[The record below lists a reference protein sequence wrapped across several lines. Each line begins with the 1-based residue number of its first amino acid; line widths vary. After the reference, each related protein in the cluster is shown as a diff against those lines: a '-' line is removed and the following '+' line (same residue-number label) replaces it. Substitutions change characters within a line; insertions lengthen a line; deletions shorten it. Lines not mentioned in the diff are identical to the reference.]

1 MFCKVGLFRT
11 IIQSIGMHD
20 VKLTGELWLRSKMML
35 DSCSGKC
42 RVPAWCDRIL
52 WRGNS
57 VKQLK
62 YRSHM
67 DLQTSDHKPVSALFE
82 IGVRIYCF
90 HSKLMNHI
98 FSRHVRVLMK
108 PIKPLWFVQQVKVVN
123 EERKKKVFE
132 EIVREMDRMENEF
145 LPSVSL
151 SRREVLTYLC
161 NNHKSLHTVSL

>member
-1 MFCKVGLFRT
+1 
-11 IIQSIGMHD
+11 
-20 VKLTGELWLRSKMML
+20 MM

-82 IGVRIYCF
+82 IGVRVCCF
-90 HSKLMNHI
+90 HL
-98 FSRHVRVLMK
+98 
-108 PIKPLWFVQQVKVVN
+108 
-123 EERKKKVFE
+123 KKKQQNNKMIMTLIMIIWLWTMKLYFLTPSKYLYLPGESGEWGTPKEGVWGDRSSDGQDGEWIPSFCIFE
-132 EIVREMDRMENEF
+132 QKRGAH
-145 LPSVSL
+145 LPVHQSA
-151 SRREVLTYLC
+151 LTIHACL
-161 NNHKSLHTVSL
+161 L